1 MDEAENAAA
10 KGETAFDALV
20 EKMKCDVSL
29 EDDQCAPSEH
39 VMRFAHILEAA
50 AREVAEAGSAV
61 ASRVHAESDKM
72 RAQMKSHPMATISS
86 AFAAGYFVGKAI
98 AGRARK

>member
-1 MDEAENAAA
+1 MDEAKSAAA
-10 KGETAFDALV
+10 NGETAFDALV
-20 EKMKCDVSL
+20 EKMKRDVSL
-29 EDDQCAPSEH
+29 EDHQAAPADH
-39 VMRFAHILEAA
+39 VSRLAHILDAA
-50 AREVAEAGSAV
+50 VREVAEAGVGV
-61 ASRVHAESDKM
+61 ASRVHTESEKM